1 MWELLTPANCRLLAI
16 AAAGIGVSKSGF
28 AGVSMLHVLIFAFV
42 FGTKASTG
50 VLLPMLI
57 IGDLMAICF
66 FGKKA
71 QWSEFRRLLPPAII
85 GVVIGTLV
93 MKDLSEAVFTP
104 TVGVIILVLTLL
116 QVIRLWRP
124 KTFDKVPHH
133 WAFAWTLGLLAGV
146 TTMLANAAGP
156 IVALFLLAVALPKLE
171 LVGTSAWFFLTIN
184 VIKLPFSYFVLDLIS
199 LESLGINVLFA
210 PVILAGMVGG
220 KWLLGK
226 MPQKL
231 FDSFLL
237 AFTGFVALRMI
248 LSGIQTE
255 EPLPQNEIN
264 QPTPPK
270 ATSEQ

>member
-1 MWELLTPANCRLLAI
+1 MWELLTPANCWLLSI

-28 AGVSMLHVLIFAFV
+28 AGVSMLHVLIFAYV
-42 FGTKASTG
+42 FGAKASTG

-71 QWSEFRRLLPPAII
+71 QWGEFRRLLPPAVI

-104 TVGVIILVLTLL
+104 TVGVIIFVLTLL
-116 QVIRLWRP
+116 QVVRLWRP
-124 KTFDKVPHH
+124 ETFDKVPHH
-133 WAFAWTLGLLAGV
+133 WTFAWTLGLLAGV
-146 TTMLANAAGP
+146 ATMLANAAGP

-199 LESLGINVLFA
+199 LESLSVNLLFA
-210 PVILAGMVGG
+210 PVILVGMLGG

-237 AFTGFVALRMI
+237 AFTGFVAIRMI
-248 LSGIQTE
+248 FSGIDNAS
-255 EPLPQNEIN
+255 PQLQPVPPSSPEIQN
-264 QPTPPK
+264 
-270 ATSEQ
+270 SR